1 MDLRLRGNWKVL
13 PLIVEVGSDV
23 EQETVSLAGL
33 QLPHQSHCCS
43 LIVSIDKLLFFQE
56 VSPRKPA
63 GAAEDEHPGT
73 PGGPPAGCHSSN
85 ICGVQNCQA
94 LESLL

>member
-33 QLPHQSHCCS
+33 HLPHQSHCCS

-56 VSPRKPA
+56 VSSRKPA
-63 GAAEDEHPGT
+63 GAAEDERPGT
-73 PGGPPAGCHSSN
+73 PDTGQEAHPPAITAATSVGSKTVKH
-85 ICGVQNCQA
+85 
-94 LESLL
+94 